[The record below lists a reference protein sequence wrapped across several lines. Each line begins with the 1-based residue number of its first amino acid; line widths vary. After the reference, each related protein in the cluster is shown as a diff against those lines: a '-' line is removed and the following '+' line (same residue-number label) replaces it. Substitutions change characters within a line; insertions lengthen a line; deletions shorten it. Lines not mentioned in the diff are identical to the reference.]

1 VFQGSF
7 KGIKY
12 HLKIGIGGEWV
23 WEAQTPDKQR
33 LGKILGGRTDAILAA
48 ERAIEKWDRNRR
60 HRDKKMGKSTSSEC

>member
-1 VFQGSF
+1 MFQGSF

-12 HLKIGIGGEWV
+12 RLKIGIGGEWV

-33 LGKILGGRTDAILAA
+33 LGRVLGGRTDAILAA

-60 HRDKKMGKSTSSEC
+60 HRDNKLVKLASS